1 MRHRLSQADRG
12 AGKLANA
19 PRLATNEYPDRM
31 SHSLFAHLALHF
43 GSHPENLATEALG
56 FILQKSAPARIGLA
70 EALRACG
77 APIETELA
85 YATQATGA
93 DDARPD
99 LVGRAPNGAEPLLI
113 EVKFW
118 AGLTENQPVAYLGRL
133 APGGVLLVVAPA
145 ARLTLLWGELRR
157 RCVESKNAFT
167 EKHVELGGAFA
178 ATVGER
184 ELVLLSWRSL
194 LAGMR
199 RNVDASSDDRKTAE
213 DIAQL
218 DGLCDRMDTTAFLP
232 VSSEELTASTYRRV
246 IEFGT
251 IVDDVAG
258 KLVDRGAASA
268 KGLRSTGGN
277 GYYGR
282 YLMLRGVA
290 VFLVCDV
297 RKWMKFAPTP
307 LWLSVYG
314 PQWSKSNAAETH
326 RVLAQ
331 YEATKP
337 GRVFKSADGFPA
349 VALFVPHGVERDV
362 VLTSVLAQLDD
373 VGAAIAPIGVAPN
386 AEPTAPPP
394 DDP

>member
-1 MRHRLSQADRG
+1 MSQ
-12 AGKLANA
+12 
-19 PRLATNEYPDRM
+19 
-31 SHSLFAHLALHF
+31 SLFAHLALTF

-56 FILQKSAPARIGLA
+56 FILQKSVPARAGLA

-77 APIETELA
+77 APIESELT

-99 LVGRAPNGAEPLLI
+99 LVGRAANGTEPLLV

-133 APGGVLLVVAPA
+133 APGGTLLVVAPA
-145 ARLTLLWGELRR
+145 ARLALLWGELRR
-157 RCVESKNAFT
+157 RCVESKSAFT
-167 EKHVELGGAFA
+167 ERRADLTGAFA

-184 ELVLLSWRSL
+184 QLVLLSWRSL
-194 LAGMR
+194 LAGLH
-199 RNVDASSDDRKTAE
+199 RNVDAAGDRKTAE

-218 DGLCDRMDTTAFLP
+218 DGLCDRMDSSAFLP
-232 VSSEELTASTYRRV
+232 VSSDELTTSTYRRV
-246 IEFGT
+246 IEFGAV
-251 IVDDVAG
+251 VDDVAG
-258 KLVDRGAASA
+258 KLVDRGVASA
-268 KGLRSTGGN
+268 KGLRATGGN

-282 YLMLRGVA
+282 YLMFRGVA
-290 VFLVCDV
+290 VFLICDV

-314 PQWSKSNAAETH
+314 AQWRNSNPAEAH
-326 RVLAQ
+326 RTLAQ

-337 GRVFKSADGFPA
+337 GRVFTAGDGFPA
-349 VALFVPHGVERDV
+349 VALFVPHGVERDG
-362 VLTSVLAQLDD
+362 VLAAVLAQLDE
-373 VGAAIAPIGVAPN
+373 VGGAIAPIGVAPN

-394 DDP
+394 DEP